1 MGKVMS
7 PKSPSPPLPSVND
20 ANEFIEHQL
29 DDRIRAIEGY
39 LGGDAISLNGPLLFG
54 VDDIIRKAV
63 EQKCQENPPRTKLVV
78 LLTTGG
84 GIVEVVPRIVDTFR
98 RHYTVVDFIIPNYA
112 FSAGTVL
119 VMSGDA
125 IHMDAY
131 SRLGPIDPQ
140 ILRGD
145 GSQVP
150 ALGYLERYNKLLKKA
165 NNGHAST
172 AEIQLL
178 ISAFDQGELYQYE
191 HARAL
196 SVALLKE
203 WLVKYKFKEWKI
215 TRTRKR
221 RVTVKMKEKRA
232 AQIAMELNNT
242 EKWHVHGHGIS
253 MAVLENDLNVM
264 IDDFGKD
271 PGRSKAIRGYH
282 ELMSDYMA
290 KRNAKAAIHFSGR
303 YVPFM

>member
-1 MGKVMS
+1 VETVSNRK
-7 PKSPSPPLPSVND
+7 PPRPLPSVND
-20 ANEFIEHQL
+20 ANDFIEQQL
-29 DDRIRAIEGY
+29 DERIREIEGS
-39 LGGDAISLNGPLLFG
+39 LGADAVSLNGPILFG
-54 VDDIIRKAV
+54 VDDIVRKAV
-63 EQKCQENPPRTKLVV
+63 EKKFHDDPRRTKLVV

-84 GIVEVVPRIVDTFR
+84 GIIEVVPRIVDTLR
-98 RHYTVVDFIIPNYA
+98 LHYEVVDFIVPNYA

-125 IHMDAY
+125 IHMDSY

-140 ILRGD
+140 IAHGD

-165 NNGHAST
+165 NSGRAST

-191 HARAL
+191 HAREL
-196 SVALLKE
+196 SITLLKE
-203 WLVKYKFKEWKI
+203 WLVKYKFKEWNL
-215 TRTRKR
+215 TRTRKI
-221 RVTVKMKEKRA
+221 RVTTRMKEREA
-232 AQIAMELNNT
+232 ARIARELNNT

-253 MAVLENDLNVM
+253 MDVLEKDLNLR

-271 PGRSKAIRGYH
+271 PVRSKAIRGYH
-282 ELMSDYMA
+282 ELMCDYMA
-290 KRNAKAAIHFSGR
+290 KRQAKAALHFAGR

>member
-1 MGKVMS
+1 MEAVSNKR
-7 PKSPSPPLPSVND
+7 PLRPLPSVND
-20 ANEFIEHQL
+20 ANEFIEQQL
-29 DDRIRAIEGY
+29 DGRIREIENDFGA
-39 LGGDAISLNGPLLFG
+39 DAISLNGPILFG
-54 VDDIIRKAV
+54 VDDLVRKAI
-63 EQKCQENPPRTKLVV
+63 EKKFHEDPPRTRLAM

-84 GIVEVVPRIVDTFR
+84 GVIEVVPRIVDTLR
-98 RHYTVVDFIIPNYA
+98 RHYDVVDFIVPSYA

-125 IHMDAY
+125 IHMDSY

-140 ILRGD
+140 IVRGD

-165 NNGHAST
+165 NSGRAST

-191 HARAL
+191 HAREL
-196 SVALLKE
+196 SITLLKE
-203 WLVKYKFKEWKI
+203 WLVKYKFKDWKI

-221 RVTVKMKEKRA
+221 RVTARMKVRQA
-232 AQIAMELNNT
+232 AQIARELNNT

-253 MAVLENDLNVM
+253 MDVLEGDLNLR
-264 IDDFGKD
+264 IDDFGKN
-271 PGRSKAIRGYH
+271 PARSKAIRGYH
-282 ELMSDYMA
+282 ELMCDYMA
-290 KRNAKAAIHFSGR
+290 KRQAKAALHFAGR

>member
-1 MGKVMS
+1 MGEAISANPV
-7 PKSPSPPLPSVND
+7 PPLPSVND
-20 ANEFIEHQL
+20 ANDFIEQQL
-29 DDRIRAIEGY
+29 DERIRVIEGFY
-39 LGGDAISLNGPLLFG
+39 GADAISLNGPLLFG

-63 EQKCQENPPRTKLVV
+63 EAKFHEAPPRSKLVV

-84 GIVEVVPRIVDTFR
+84 GVVEVLPRIVDTFR
-98 RHYTVVDFIIPNYA
+98 RHYTVVDFIVPNYA

-125 IHMDAY
+125 IHMDSY

-140 ILRGD
+140 IVRPD

-150 ALGYLERYNKLLKKA
+150 ALGYLERYNKLLRKA

-196 SVALLKE
+196 SVTLLKE
-203 WLVKYKFKEWKI
+203 WLPKCKFKEWKV
-215 TRTRKR
+215 TRTRNR
-221 RVTVKMKEKRA
+221 RVTVQMKERRA

-253 MAVLENDLNVM
+253 MAVLETVLNM
-264 IDDFGKD
+264 PIDDFGSD
-271 PGRSKAIRGYH
+271 ADRSKAIRGYH
-282 ELMSDYMA
+282 ELMCDYMS
-290 KRNAKAAIHFSGR
+290 KRNTKAAVHFSGR
-303 YVPFM
+303 YIPFM

>member
-1 MGKVMS
+1 MNLKG
-7 PKSPSPPLPSVND
+7 PNPPLPSVND
-20 ANEFIEHQL
+20 ANEFIEQQL
-29 DDRIRAIEGY
+29 DERIRAIEG
-39 LGGDAISLNGPLLFG
+39 LFEADAITLNGPLLFG

-63 EQKCQENPPRTKLVV
+63 DAKFHEAPSRAKLVV

-84 GIVEVVPRIVDTFR
+84 GIVEVLPRIVDTFR
-98 RHYTVVDFIIPNYA
+98 RHYQVVDFIVPNYA

-125 IHMDAY
+125 IHMDSY

-140 ILRGD
+140 IVRPD
-145 GSQVP
+145 GTQVP
-150 ALGYLERYNKLLKKA
+150 ALGYLERYNTLLKKA
-165 NNGHAST
+165 NSGRAST

-196 SVALLKE
+196 SVTLLKD
-203 WLVKYKFKEWKI
+203 WLPRYKFKEWKL
-215 TRTRKR
+215 TETTKR
-221 RVTVKMKEKRA
+221 RVTLRMKEKRA

-253 MAVLENDLNVM
+253 MSVLESALNVR
-264 IDDFGKD
+264 IDDFGSEPD
-271 PGRSKAIRGYH
+271 RSKAIRGYH
-282 ELMSDYMA
+282 ELMCDYMS
-290 KRNAKAAIHFSGR
+290 KRNTKAAVHFAGR